1 MSSVSPTELA
11 NLIEE
16 RVVRVGLILW
26 PNCVEVIIDNN
37 GRLCRLTDIL
47 QLSHTDYRI
56 LYDKIFV
63 LTLSFLKERYST
75 RRKPLHSTTIVI
87 DYKLWNR

>member
-56 LYDKIFV
+56 LYDKIFDYIKY
-63 LTLSFLKERYST
+63 LTPEEAIINALYE
-75 RRKPLHSTTIVI
+75 V
-87 DYKLWNR
+87 